1 MRWGSSYPL
10 AEVNKL
16 ADKTMVAY
24 QVKNFNFGT
33 GLLADHNEV
42 RVKDMDESDLS
53 GMVRY
58 KVVYTGGVAIIRPS
72 EVVLYN

>member
-1 MRWGSSYPL
+1 MKWGSYTL
-10 AEVNKL
+10 TEVNKL

-58 KVVYTGGVAIIRPS
+58 KVVYTGGVAIVRPA